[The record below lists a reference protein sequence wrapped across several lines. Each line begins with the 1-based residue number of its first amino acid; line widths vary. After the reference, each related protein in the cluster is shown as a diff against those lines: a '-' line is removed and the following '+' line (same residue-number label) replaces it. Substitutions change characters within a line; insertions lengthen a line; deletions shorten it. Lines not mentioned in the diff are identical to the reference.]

1 MFSKRVGLKP
11 LSIVCRSL
19 STALGAGVP
28 IIRSF
33 DMASRKTSDPR
44 LTAALVDI
52 TTRLKSGEDTA
63 TAMRAQ
69 DERFPDLMIDMVHI
83 AEQTGA
89 LPEVLRSLA
98 DHYENTLRLRKD
110 FIGQITLPVVQ
121 LVAAIFII
129 AGLIWLLGI
138 IASTQGTEPL
148 DVLGWGMTGTS
159 GAIKWLSGWALGLAS
174 VIVLYKVLTSSLS
187 GKAAVHKALMR
198 IPVVGYCMQ
207 SFAIARFSWAFH
219 LTQEAG
225 MPVDES
231 LDASLRATSNGAY
244 MAVHHQVIGDVM
256 EGKTLTEALE
266 RTDLFPEEFTNIV
279 DVAETSGTVP
289 EALDR
294 LSPQFEDQARRSM
307 RALAGAL
314 GWVVWAGVAAFI
326 IFVIFSIALWYVGML
341 NDAVNQ
347 AL

>member
-1 MFSKRVGLKP
+1 MFSKRVKLKP
-11 LSIVCRSL
+11 LAIVCRSL

-44 LTAALVDI
+44 LTSALVDI
-52 TTRLKSGEDTA
+52 TARLKSGEDTA

-69 DERFPDLMIDMVHI
+69 DGRFPDLMVDMIHV

-89 LPEVLRSLA
+89 LPEVLRSLS

-110 FIGQITLPVVQ
+110 FIGQITMPVIQ
-121 LVAAIFII
+121 LFAAIFIV

-138 IASTQGTEPL
+138 IASSNGTEPL

-159 GAIKWLSGWALGLAS
+159 GAAKWLTGWALGIAS
-174 VIVLYKVLTSSLS
+174 VLLLYKVLTASLS
-187 GKAAVHKALMR
+187 GKATVHKMLMR
-198 IPVVGYCMQ
+198 IPIVGGCMQ

-219 LTQEAG
+219 LTQDAG
-225 MPVDES
+225 MPIEES
-231 LDASLRATSNGAY
+231 LDSSLRATSNGAFI
-244 MAVHHQVIGDVM
+244 ATRDQVISDVM
-256 EGKTLTEALE
+256 EGHTLTEALVN
-266 RTDLFPEEFTNIV
+266 TNLFPEEFISIV
-279 DVAETSGTVP
+279 DVAESAGTVP

-307 RALAGAL
+307 SALASAL
-314 GWVVWAGVAAFI
+314 GWTIWLGVAAFI
-326 IFVIFSIALWYVGML
+326 VFIIFSVVFWYVGML

-347 AL
+347 AM